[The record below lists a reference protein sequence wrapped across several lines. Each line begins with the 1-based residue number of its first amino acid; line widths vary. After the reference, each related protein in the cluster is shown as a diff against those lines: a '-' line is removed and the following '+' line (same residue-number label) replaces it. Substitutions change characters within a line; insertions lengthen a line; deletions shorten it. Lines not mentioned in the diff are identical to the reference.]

1 MNTTTKNFQYNE
13 SQARSEVSLLPY
25 AISMILFSAL
35 PHLVFAQEPPP
46 GIERECGEHSVPVI
60 HEGFLPHDG
69 ALPPLPRAMG
79 MPHPPLPWYVDLT
92 EEQQEMAFKLMQHQ
106 AVAIFDNE
114 KIVRKSMRELHNLSM
129 LEHFDADKARS
140 LTEAHAKA
148 LAELAYLQTEFQAQV
163 WAMLSK
169 EQRKRATEQAE
180 PPRR

>member
-1 MNTTTKNFQYNE
+1 
-13 SQARSEVSLLPY
+13 
-25 AISMILFSAL
+25 
-35 PHLVFAQEPPP
+35 
-46 GIERECGEHSVPVI
+46 
-60 HEGFLPHDG
+60 
-69 ALPPLPRAMG
+69 MG
-79 MPHPPLPWYVDLT
+79 MQHPPLPWHVDLT
-92 EEQQEMAFKLMQHQ
+92 EEQQETAFKLMHHQ

-140 LTEAHAKA
+140 LTEAQAKA

-169 EQRKRATEQAE
+169 EQRQRATEQAE